1 MSPAAIRREFP
12 RNGRILKSLPLTLAN
27 GARATHYTIEEEL
40 VVRRY
45 IAFDDRLRAIPAG
58 ALLEFSYVHTGPT
71 PELTAV
77 RFPDGDVRYA
87 AHTGCQA
94 LAA

>member
-1 MSPAAIRREFP
+1 MSHSTNRDFV
-12 RNGRILKSLPLTLAN
+12 RNGRILKSLPLTLN
-27 GARATHYTIEEEL
+27 SGARATHYTIEEEFA
-40 VVRRY
+40 VRRY

-58 ALLEFSYVHTGPT
+58 ALIEFSFVNVGPT
-71 PELTAV
+71 PKLTAV

-87 AHTGCQA
+87 GQNAPDA